1 MENEVINSE
10 GYRQAEEQNY
20 GFAIVGVGYRTF
32 EREEKKIRFRDRL
45 KGKPVVS
52 VLILLIIVTGCL
64 FAEHIYNH
72 DPSGF
77 YLDHLNAAPDGEFYF
92 GTDSLGRDI
101 FSMIWYGGRASIL
114 IGLMSMAIIT
124 VIGITYGCISGMA
137 GGRVDAFMMRAVEL
151 ANSIPN
157 LLIVLLLVSV
167 MGKQNIFKISIVIGV
182 TGWFGLARIVRSEI
196 RQIRNSEYVLASKSM
211 GAGFIYLMT
220 KHLVPNLVAA
230 IMFVIISSI
239 SSSMSMESTLSF
251 LGLGLPVDVISWGSM
266 LSLANKAL
274 LLNTWWVIIIPGLF
288 LIVTLLC
295 ITGIGNYFRKES
307 NRKESVL

>member
-1 MENEVINSE
+1 MENGVFNQETIESA
-10 GYRQAEEQNY
+10 QEQNA
-20 GFAIVGVGYRTF
+20 GFTVVGVGYRTF
-32 EREEKKIRFRDRL
+32 ERKEKKIGFRDRM

-52 VLILLIIVTGCL
+52 VIILLIIVTGCL

-77 YLDHLNAAPDGEFYF
+77 YLDHLNASPDGEFYF

-124 VIGITYGCISGMA
+124 VIGITYGCVSGMA

-211 GAGFIYLMT
+211 GAGFGYLMVV
-220 KHLVPNLVAA
+220 HLVPNLVAA
-230 IMFVIISSI
+230 IMFVVISSI

-274 LLNTWWVIIIPGLF
+274 LLNTWWVIIIPGVF

-295 ITGIGNYFRKES
+295 ITGIGNYFRKET